1 MEQPKN
7 NFKLVAGKKNARML
21 LPNILTLI
29 GVCIGLTSIRFA
41 LSGEFHLAIIAII
54 FAALIDG
61 LDGRIARLI
70 KVQRIKQFQIIKI
83 LLFFFVLLF
92 F

>member
-7 NFKLVAGKKNARML
+7 NLKIVADKKNARML
-21 LPNILTLI
+21 LPNMLTLI

-54 FAALIDG
+54 FAA
-61 LDGRIARLI
+61 
-70 KVQRIKQFQIIKI
+70 
-83 LLFFFVLLF
+83 
-92 F
+92 

>member
-7 NFKLVAGKKNARML
+7 NIKIIADKKNARVI
-21 LPNILTLI
+21 LPNMLTLI

-54 FAALIDG
+54 FAALFDG
-61 LDGRIARLI
+61 
-70 KVQRIKQFQIIKI
+70 
-83 LLFFFVLLF
+83 
-92 F
+92 